1 VQKGRSK
8 AGERKEGKGKNLHP
22 QAFPLIPCH
31 NFIFK
36 HDKVLPE
43 KIESKIEK
51 MSDS

>member
-8 AGERKEGKGKNLHP
+8 AGERKEGKGKILYP
-22 QAFPLIPCH
+22 QAFTLSFYH
-31 NFIFK
+31 DFIFK
-36 HDKVLPE
+36 HNKVLPE